1 MGAMAALGRFDCDVA
16 IAGGGPVAL
25 CLALLLARA
34 GIAVRVLEAEAEV
47 AEDLRAS
54 TFHPPTLDMLEE
66 IGIGSELI
74 GQGLVCPHWQI
85 RLHPDGDRAVFDLSV
100 LAGDTRHPYRLQ
112 CEQWKL
118 SRLLMAALAG
128 EDRADIAFASPVT
141 GLAQDDDGV
150 TVTIGDGGGNAGE
163 TLRARFLVGADGA
176 RSFVRGALDLP
187 FAGKTYPETTVLATT
202 VFPFEDHL
210 EGLSNVTYCWKD
222 GGNFSLLK
230 VPGRWRVSIYP
241 DENRPLEDQM
251 TPRALNTAL
260 QSIVARA
267 EPYDILECRPYR
279 VHQRI
284 VPSYRAGRVVLAGDA
299 AHVNSP
305 SGGMGLNGGL
315 HDAFDLARALSGI
328 VTAGDP
334 IQALDAY
341 DRRRRPVAERQILAQ
356 ADRNRARMRER
367 DPARRREIL
376 ADLQAITRDRE
387 KLRDYLLRS
396 SMIEGLR
403 QAARAA

>member
-1 MGAMAALGRFDCDVA
+1 MTSAGSVDCDVA

-34 GIAVRVLEAEAEV
+34 GLRARLFEAEPGV
-47 AEDLRAS
+47 SEDLRAS
-54 TFHPPTLDMLEE
+54 TFHPPTLDMLDD
-66 IGIGSELI
+66 IGLGAELI
-74 GQGLVCPHWQI
+74 AQGLVCPDWQI

-100 LAGDTRHPYRLQ
+100 LRGDTRHPYRLQ

-118 SRLLMAALAG
+118 SRLLLRALEREDLAAVH
-128 EDRADIAFASPVT
+128 FSSPVS
-141 GLAQDDDGV
+141 GLSQDAEGV
-150 TVTIGDGGGNAGE
+150 TLTLGEGGE
-163 TLRARFLVGADGA
+163 TVRARLAVGADGA
-176 RSFVRGALDLP
+176 RSFVRGALDLD

-202 VFPFEDHL
+202 TFPFEEHL
-210 EGLSNVTYCWKD
+210 DGLSNVTYCWKED
-222 GGNFSLLK
+222 GNFSLLK

-241 DENRPLEDQM
+241 DENRPLEAQM
-251 TPRALNTAL
+251 TPEALNAAL
-260 QSIVARA
+260 QAVVARPD
-267 EPYDILECRPYR
+267 PYEILECRPYR

-284 VPSYRAGRVVLAGDA
+284 VPTYRVGRVALAGDA

-315 HDAFDLARALSGI
+315 HDAFDLARVLAGI
-328 VTAGDP
+328 VRDGDALE
-334 IQALDAY
+334 ALDAY
-341 DRRRRPVAERQILAQ
+341 TRRRRPVAERQILAQ

-376 ADLQAITRDRE
+376 ADLQAITRDKE
-387 KLRDYLLRS
+387 KLREYLLRS